1 MTAWRFIISTVLSR
15 GRLATCCYTG
25 RRPDWR
31 PTADPTVR
39 TADKSEIKPKREQLA
54 VFARLATTSI
64 VRVEE
69 ISAAARHVSTDAQ
82 NCRLTASEISAPAR
96 KPSARQSV
104 RLGN

>member
-1 MTAWRFIISTVLSR
+1 MSR
-15 GRLATCCYTG
+15 GRLATCCYTR

-64 VRVEE
+64 GRVEE
-69 ISAAARHVSTDAQ
+69 SAAALHVATAAMHDATVTQ
-82 NCRLTASEISAPAR
+82 YCSLTASEIPAPDR